1 VRAFSVTS
9 PYSQGGDPLRDRV
22 VAWFEQHDIK
32 VTKVGPNYVWARNT

>member
-9 PYSQGGDPLRDRV
+9 PYSQDGDPLRDRV
-22 VAWFEQHDIK
+22 VAWFEDHGIE